1 MVQVELFM
9 PGSYKRQDHLY
20 RRAKAEGYR
29 SRAAYKLLEIDKK
42 YGILK
47 HGYKILDLG
56 SWPGGW
62 LQVAA
67 EKVGSSG
74 VVVGIDLVPVDKLP
88 ADNVFLI
95 VGAAGDEDT
104 LREAR
109 QAAGGQFDVVLSDMS
124 PKLSGIPEVDSTAAV
139 ACAEAALWAA
149 KQTLKAQGNLVIK
162 VFKSAETETF
172 VKNTRP
178 LFNKLIRSKL
188 SSTRKTSNEFYLI
201 CLGFVRAR
209 G

>member
-1 MVQVELFM
+1 
-9 PGSYKRQDHLY
+9 
-20 RRAKAEGYR
+20 
-29 SRAAYKLLEIDKK
+29 
-42 YGILK
+42 
-47 HGYKILDLG
+47 
-56 SWPGGW
+56 
-62 LQVAA
+62 
-67 EKVGSSG
+67 
-74 VVVGIDLVPVDKLP
+74 VPVDKLP